1 MTSMYSTTFKE
12 ELHVSS
18 SSAGEAQRWIRVLAV
33 PFLGPCAFV
42 AAALATGHAWLLT
55 PAIVLGPGLGI
66 TALTYLALSSDVTS
80 NAAEV
85 IALAPEEESAQRAA

>member
-1 MTSMYSTTFKE
+1 MYSTTFKE
-12 ELHVSS
+12 ELHVSP
-18 SSAGEAQRWIRVLAV
+18 SSAGEAQRWMRVLAL

-42 AAALATGHAWLLT
+42 AAALATGHAWLIT

-80 NAAEV
+80 NAAGEV
-85 IALAPEEESAQRAA
+85 IALAPGEESAQRAA